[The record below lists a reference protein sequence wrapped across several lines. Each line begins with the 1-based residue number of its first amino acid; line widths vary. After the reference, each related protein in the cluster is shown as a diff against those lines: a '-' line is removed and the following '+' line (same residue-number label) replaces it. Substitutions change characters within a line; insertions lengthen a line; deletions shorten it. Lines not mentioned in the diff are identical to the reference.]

1 MKARWIP
8 FLLALAGVACITLVI
23 TLAPRD
29 NPQPQSPLAS
39 FAASWQWVQF
49 DQSISRGAWEQAYLH
64 ADRALALDPAS
75 PGGWTTLASHLIF
88 LRGSAQNEPDGLKR
102 VAWMQAGIQVLT
114 EGIEKTRD
122 PAELHL
128 ILGQTL
134 TYYIEVLARSEES
147 PLPWP
152 GGAEAAHELGLH
164 HFAQA
169 LALGGLRAEDMPKI
183 TSPPHDHPE
192 GE

>member
-1 MKARWIP
+1 MKARFIP
-8 FLLALAGVACITLVI
+8 YLLAVAGVLC
-23 TLAPRD
+23 LAAPVMQKPHSGQDR
-29 NPQPQSPLAS
+29 QSPLAS
-39 FAASWQWVQF
+39 LAASWQWIQF
-49 DQSISRGAWEQAYLH
+49 DQSIANGAWEQAYLH

-88 LRGSAQNEPDGLKR
+88 LRGSAQNEPDEHKR

-114 EGIEKTRD
+114 EGLEQTRD

-134 TYYIEVLARSEES
+134 TYYIEELARSEES

-152 GGAEAAHELGLH
+152 GGAEAAHELGLE

-183 TSPPHDHPE
+183 ISPPHDHSE